1 MKILELHNIDKSF
14 GERKI
19 LDNISM
25 DIYQGDIIGIMGRSG
40 SGKTTLLNIIGLLDR
55 ADGGEYLL
63 NNQRVDVKNEKV
75 VSNIRRDHIGFVIQN
90 YALINERNV
99 FYNIS
104 VPLLC
109 KGLDKK
115 NIRKQVVNIA
125 EKVGIFELLSK
136 YPYELSGG
144 ECQRVSIARALVR
157 NPSVILAD
165 EPTGALD
172 EKTEKEILML
182 FKELNIQGTTILL
195 VTHNQEV
202 AKICKTLYK
211 LKEGKLELVEA

>member
-1 MKILELHNIDKSF
+1 MKIIELQNIEKSF
-14 GERKI
+14 GKRKI
-19 LDNISM
+19 LDDISM
-25 DIYQGDIIGIMGRSG
+25 NIYQGDIIGIMGRSG
-40 SGKTTLLNIIGLLDR
+40 SGKTTLLNIIGLLDKS
-55 ADGGEYLL
+55 DSGKYLL
-63 NNQRVDVKNEKV
+63 NEHAVNIKDEKV

-90 YALINERNV
+90 YALINEKNV

-109 KGLDKK
+109 KKLNKK
-115 NIRKQVVNIA
+115 DIKKQVVNIA
-125 EKVGIFELLSK
+125 KKIGISELLDK

-157 NPSVILAD
+157 QPSIILAD

-172 EKTEKEILML
+172 EKTEKEILTL
-182 FKELNIQGTTILL
+182 FKELNNQGTTILL

-202 AKICKTLYK
+202 SEICKTLYK
-211 LKEGKLELVEA
+211 IKEGKLELIYG

>member
-125 EKVGIFELLSK
+125 EKVGIFELLNK

>member
-1 MKILELHNIDKSF
+1 MKH
-14 GERKI
+14 
-19 LDNISM
+19 
-25 DIYQGDIIGIMGRSG
+25 
-40 SGKTTLLNIIGLLDR
+40 LN
-55 ADGGEYLL
+55 
-63 NNQRVDVKNEKV
+63 
-75 VSNIRRDHIGFVIQN
+75 S
-90 YALINERNV
+90 LIH
-99 FYNIS
+99 NIS

-109 KGLDKK
+109 KGLDRK
-115 NIRKQVVNIA
+115 NIKKQVVNISK
-125 EKVGIFELLSK
+125 KVGIFELLNK

-182 FKELNIQGTTILL
+182 FKELNIQGITILL

>member
-55 ADGGEYLL
+55 ADGGKYLL

-115 NIRKQVVNIA
+115 NIKKQVVNIA
-125 EKVGIFELLSK
+125 KKLGIFELLNK

-157 NPSVILAD
+157 NPSIILAD

-182 FKELNIQGTTILL
+182 FKELNIQGITILL